1 MMAAESMMEKLYPWH
16 QVAAVSGAVGIGL
29 GAFGAH
35 VFKPQNPIYK
45 EVWKTASLYHLVH
58 TAALLATPVTK
69 HPNIFGGLVTAGILA
84 FSGSCY
90 TVAYFED
97 RKYSFLAPFGGLA
110 FIAAW
115 GSLLF

>member
-1 MMAAESMMEKLYPWH
+1 MMAAESMMAKLYPWH

-69 HPNIFGGLVTAGILA
+69 HPIL
-84 FSGSCY
+84 CY

-97 RKYSFLAPFGGLA
+97 RKYNFLAPFGGLA

>member
-1 MMAAESMMEKLYPWH
+1 MATGSMMAKRYPWH

-29 GAFGAH
+29 GAFGTH

-45 EVWKTASLYHLVH
+45 EVWQTASLYHLVH

-84 FSGSCY
+84 FSGTTLQVLYCSI
-90 TVAYFED
+90 F
-97 RKYSFLAPFGGLA
+97 
-110 FIAAW
+110 
-115 GSLLF
+115 

>member
-1 MMAAESMMEKLYPWH
+1 MMAAESMMAKLYPWH

-84 FSGSCY
+84 FSGSILQVLHCGI
-90 TVAYFED
+90 F
-97 RKYSFLAPFGGLA
+97 
-110 FIAAW
+110 
-115 GSLLF
+115 